1 MEPQCGE
8 GDPALSGVEVDGRVP
23 VVSGRDGMTT
33 SFHWLDVQRIGE
45 ELEAA
50 HPEVDPL
57 TISFPRLKAL
67 VAALAGFSEEPGHP
81 CNERILEAIQQAWI
95 DERGG

>member
-1 MEPQCGE
+1 M
-8 GDPALSGVEVDGRVP
+8 AL
-23 VVSGRDGMTT
+23 
-33 SFHWLDVQRIGE
+33 HWLDVERIGE

-57 TISFPRLKAL
+57 TISFPRLKQLVMAL
-67 VAALAGFSEEPGHP
+67 PDFAEEPGHP

-95 DERGG
+95 DERA

>member
-1 MEPQCGE
+1 M
-8 GDPALSGVEVDGRVP
+8 AL
-23 VVSGRDGMTT
+23 
-33 SFHWLDVQRIGE
+33 HWLNVELIGE

-57 TISFPRLKAL
+57 TISFPRLKQLVMAL
-67 VAALAGFSEEPGHP
+67 PGFAEEPGHP

-95 DERGG
+95 DERA